1 MIIKPNNNLPSGMFY
16 EKSLICERRNLN
28 TVKVKEFS
36 LTAAIY
42 NEALRSITTFL
53 AGQIGIGDLSPDH
66 DIDVAG
72 NIGMDAGGYLNYGDT
87 DGATGYGVRDHGGAL
102 EYKDSGGNILQNYWR
117 PGDNG
122 GANPYWTINKNLKDI
137 EPTDNCDVYSANQCY
152 SSLESSVIHKYKTHN
167 NEYK

>member
-53 AGQIGIGDLSPDH
+53 AGQIKFPFVIT
-66 DIDVAG
+66 
-72 NIGMDAGGYLNYGDT
+72 M
-87 DGATGYGVRDHGGAL
+87 
-102 EYKDSGGNILQNYWR
+102 
-117 PGDNG
+117 
-122 GANPYWTINKNLKDI
+122 KNLNTFSKKI
-137 EPTDNCDVYSANQCY
+137 LCEPGNY
-152 SSLESSVIHKYKTHN
+152 
-167 NEYK
+167 